1 MTLLGA
7 RHFSLRHAIALAPL
21 IAPLAGFDR
30 AEAACDATS
39 PVNNT
44 VVTCTGTTTDANGTT
59 GFGDRFDNGNTYN
72 IVSGASVTGTFDGLA
87 FGRGTV
93 NNSGTIS
100 GGGFFGVFGNNDA
113 VVNNSGTI
121 SANGFHGN
129 GVGAF
134 SYHITN
140 SGRIEANGDGGNA
153 VGSGSSVNDLTNTGT
168 ISANGLDGIGV
179 QSNGLVNANNSG
191 NITASGVNGR
201 AVSVGGLNMFN
212 SGFIG
217 ATKIG
222 IEGDAFTNVTN
233 ASGGTIAAVGPGG
246 IGIFGSNSAKID
258 NAGQI
263 LAAAAS
269 GVAIKTNSAVDL
281 INRGT
286 GAISGEAIG
295 VLAATIAT
303 VNNAGT
309 IAGTNLDGGG
319 IFASTVNVTSN
330 TGTISGGS
338 IGIDFTTVANVANAG
353 TISGGSFGIASF
365 GPTGGNIN
373 VTSNTGTITGGR
385 LAVGTAGSVTVN
397 NAGQILAGAAGAG
410 IEGSTATVNNA
421 VSGTISGGT
430 TGISVLTLATVDNA
444 GGILATGTNGVGIS
458 AESADVINRATGAI
472 RGVTSGIATIARATV
487 HNAGVIAGD
496 AFGIAGGR
504 GRLDVTNSGTIN
516 SDDIGLSSAVV
527 SVNNSGTI
535 SGSTRAISAN
545 SIDLVNSGAMSGGES
560 AIAGDSAK
568 IINSGS
574 IAGGRFGVG
583 AGTVNIANSGTI
595 SGNVGILADNPDIGS
610 TIDNSGAI
618 IGTGGT
624 AIKLTSAADTL
635 TLRSNSRIT
644 GVVDMGF
651 GDDVVNVAVSAPKTR
666 VSTLT
671 SVTLPTFINFTG
683 VLNTSFSNG
692 NNSNPSVAAGTTLAT
707 LDPTALAQAD
717 RVLMDFTGGVSSM
730 VQGRLNGVPPSANG
744 SMMAMAYAPD
754 ERQCRALPQGTRR
767 FGLEQR
773 RADHGMGQ

>member
-100 GGGFFGVFGNNDA
+100 GERLRHLRQQQA

-269 GVAIKTNSAVDL
+269 GVRSQNQQC
-281 INRGT
+281 R
-286 GAISGEAIG
+286 
-295 VLAATIAT
+295 
-303 VNNAGT
+303 
-309 IAGTNLDGGG
+309 
-319 IFASTVNVTSN
+319 
-330 TGTISGGS
+330 
-338 IGIDFTTVANVANAG
+338 
-353 TISGGSFGIASF
+353 
-365 GPTGGNIN
+365 
-373 VTSNTGTITGGR
+373 R
-385 LAVGTAGSVTVN
+385 
-397 NAGQILAGAAGAG
+397 
-410 IEGSTATVNNA
+410 
-421 VSGTISGGT
+421 
-430 TGISVLTLATVDNA
+430 
-444 GGILATGTNGVGIS
+444 
-458 AESADVINRATGAI
+458 
-472 RGVTSGIATIARATV
+472 
-487 HNAGVIAGD
+487 
-496 AFGIAGGR
+496 
-504 GRLDVTNSGTIN
+504 
-516 SDDIGLSSAVV
+516 SDQQGHRRHL
-527 SVNNSGTI
+527 G
-535 SGSTRAISAN
+535 
-545 SIDLVNSGAMSGGES
+545 
-560 AIAGDSAK
+560 
-568 IINSGS
+568 
-574 IAGGRFGVG
+574 
-583 AGTVNIANSGTI
+583 
-595 SGNVGILADNPDIGS
+595 
-610 TIDNSGAI
+610 
-618 IGTGGT
+618 
-624 AIKLTSAADTL
+624 
-635 TLRSNSRIT
+635 RSNWR
-644 GVVDMGF
+644 
-651 GDDVVNVAVSAPKTR
+651 P
-666 VSTLT
+666 
-671 SVTLPTFINFTG
+671 
-683 VLNTSFSNG
+683 
-692 NNSNPSVAAGTTLAT
+692 
-707 LDPTALAQAD
+707 
-717 RVLMDFTGGVSSM
+717 
-730 VQGRLNGVPPSANG
+730 
-744 SMMAMAYAPD
+744 
-754 ERQCRALPQGTRR
+754 CRHHRHC
-767 FGLEQR
+767 E
-773 RADHGMGQ
+773 